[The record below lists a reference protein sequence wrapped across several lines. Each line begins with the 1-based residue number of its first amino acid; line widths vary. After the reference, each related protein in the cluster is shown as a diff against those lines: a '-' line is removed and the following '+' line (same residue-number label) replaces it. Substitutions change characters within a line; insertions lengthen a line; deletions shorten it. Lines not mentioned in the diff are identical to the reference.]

1 MNGTRRFFYGKNF
14 KKAILPRKRV
24 YRVERGEYMMHKWKQ
39 SIVQWCERPQ
49 MLLGLVGINLLATV
63 GLGIIVTMTSIRIP
77 KTIDQSTVVTQPNV
91 PETNSQE
98 TPVNPGLQ
106 TPPIGE
112 EPTSEEPPVATTD
125 QQAVANGKV
134 NINLASA
141 TLLQELPGIGPQ
153 KAQAIIEYRQQT
165 PFVTIQDIQKV
176 SGIGEKT
183 FAKLE
188 ALILV
193 E

>member
-1 MNGTRRFFYGKNF
+1 
-14 KKAILPRKRV
+14 
-24 YRVERGEYMMHKWKQ
+24 MHKWKQ

-77 KTIDQSTVVTQPNV
+77 KTIDQSTVVTQPHV